1 MKLIKDGIFKENPV
15 FVSFLGMCPI
25 LAVSISVENAL
36 GMGIAVIGVLLLSN
50 LIVSLIRD
58 IVPSEVRIPTY
69 IVIIASLVTI
79 TEMLMAAFVPAL
91 FNALGIFIPLI
102 VVNCVILGRAE
113 AFASKNGPIRSIL
126 DAIGMGLGF
135 TVALVILAFFR
146 ELLGTGSIT
155 LIKGTKELFG
165 MTNDVIIN
173 IFTGNF
179 PSAIYILPAGAFL
192 TLGLIVGIINT
203 IQIVKEENAKKKAE
217 VNN

>member
-36 GMGIAVIGVLLLSN
+36 GMGVAVIGVLLLSN